1 MFFLFFFS
9 ALLGYFDWKPGQS
22 CLNIKTIE
30 GERAVSGAYWLNK
43 TGALFQV
50 NVLSVWH
57 LFKELNLGPIKG
69 IACSRLRDSRVRWIE
84 KAQTPKQNGRKP
96 GRAGA
101 AEPVIISPNDPFRYT
116 SWSWYTLWLIRF
128 DRLYQHS
135 QSGSFLSLREMAFGV
150 HAREIEESTITSV
163 LNECLRDFPHMGAL
177 RKEQKTCLVNL
188 ARGKDVL

>member
-57 LFKELNLGPIKG
+57 LFKELNLGAIKG
-69 IACSRLRDSRVRWIE
+69 IACSRLRDSQIRLIIE
-84 KAQTPKQNGRKP
+84 KAQTRKIKREETGERGGVFVSCRP
-96 GRAGA
+96 ASVLPDNKVA
-101 AEPVIISPNDPFRYT
+101 MTEQSQEVIYVLQCRFTLSLDLFRRT
-116 SWSWYTLWLIRF
+116 SWSLKII
-128 DRLYQHS
+128 
-135 QSGSFLSLREMAFGV
+135 A
-150 HAREIEESTITSV
+150 
-163 LNECLRDFPHMGAL
+163 
-177 RKEQKTCLVNL
+177 
-188 ARGKDVL
+188 